1 MILTARQKEM
11 LKIIVLEY
19 IKSAKPVSSKLICK
33 GLDCSSAT
41 VRNEMALLE
50 DYGLLEKTHS
60 SSGRIP
66 SEEGYRYYVDNLMET
81 KKISG
86 EDMLKLQTIFRNNS
100 LEISDCLSKSLELVS
115 EMTNYTSIKLGN
127 KSSDNHLKEVNVIPL
142 GGDQL
147 VAVVVTDRGHVEHK
161 NLTIL
166 NLDLDEVKK
175 TVTMINKMIVGTPI
189 DEVSAKLEFE
199 VKPIIANVIKEQE
212 LLYNAF
218 YEVFNKFAETKTE
231 VVGKNKILKIPE
243 FRSNVDKVENILEKL
258 DDEFLVDLVE
268 EEGHEIKVYI
278 GSESNIDEDVTV
290 VKTTYKTPK
299 EEGTIA
305 IIGPKRMDY
314 ERVLNML
321 EYIKENIERIG
332 DV

>member
-115 EMTNYTSIKLGN
+115 EMTNYTSIKL
-127 KSSDNHLKEVNVIPL
+127 
-142 GGDQL
+142 
-147 VAVVVTDRGHVEHK
+147 VT
-161 NLTIL
+161 L
-166 NLDLDEVKK
+166 
-175 TVTMINKMIVGTPI
+175 
-189 DEVSAKLEFE
+189 
-199 VKPIIANVIKEQE
+199 
-212 LLYNAF
+212 
-218 YEVFNKFAETKTE
+218 
-231 VVGKNKILKIPE
+231 
-243 FRSNVDKVENILEKL
+243 
-258 DDEFLVDLVE
+258 
-268 EEGHEIKVYI
+268 
-278 GSESNIDEDVTV
+278 
-290 VKTTYKTPK
+290 
-299 EEGTIA
+299 
-305 IIGPKRMDY
+305 
-314 ERVLNML
+314 
-321 EYIKENIERIG
+321 RIY
-332 DV
+332 